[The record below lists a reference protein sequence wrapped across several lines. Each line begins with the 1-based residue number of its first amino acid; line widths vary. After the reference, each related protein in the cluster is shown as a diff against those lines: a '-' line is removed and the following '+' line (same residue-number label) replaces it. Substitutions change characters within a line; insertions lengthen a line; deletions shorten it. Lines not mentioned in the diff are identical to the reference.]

1 MTVFKKSFIVPEFD
15 KKEILRYALCKD
27 TDENITAL
35 VDECIKECEN
45 AFTYNVCWCELPVK
59 ITDDKIELS
68 FLKTGSKALL
78 KNISGCKKIILFGA
92 TVGLEI
98 DRLIAKYGTLSPTR
112 ALCLQAIGTE
122 RVEALCDEAE
132 RHILS
137 LLPHGSRLCPR
148 YSPGYG
154 DLPLSAQQAVFSL
167 LSPEKSIGLYLNASL
182 LMSPTKSVTAVIG
195 ILRKEDSV

>member
-1 MTVFKKSFIVPEFD
+1 MTALYSITPPEVD
-15 KKEILRYALCKD
+15 RSAVLRYMRTPPSVEMLALIDDCLSECKD
-27 TDENITAL
+27 LFAYKVCFSTYPIKKDEGGIHLGTAHL
-35 VDECIKECEN
+35 
-45 AFTYNVCWCELPVK
+45 AS
-59 ITDDKIELS
+59 LS
-68 FLKTGSKALL
+68 LAKHLDGCREALL
-78 KNISGCKKIILFGA
+78 LAA
-92 TVGLEI
+92 TVGLGI